1 MASKVK
7 HLMTI
12 DHLEAIPY
20 DEWHRY
26 ELIEGELYVS
36 CAPGIPHQLVL
47 HHLQRKLGNY
57 LEDNPIGTLVPGPG
71 AVFDRYN
78 SVIPDLVFVTN
89 ERWASII
96 AKDRFNA
103 APHLVIE
110 IVSPGPTNRSRDFNL
125 KRKVY
130 GKFAVPEYWILDTW
144 SRSLVVFRLAED
156 NILKEVMNLR
166 GNEILESPLFPGLA
180 LNLSEIFLTGLQ
192 DSED

>member
-1 MASKVK
+1 
-7 HLMTI
+7 
-12 DHLEAIPY
+12 
-20 DEWHRY
+20 
-26 ELIEGELYVS
+26 
-36 CAPGIPHQLVL
+36 
-47 HHLQRKLGNY
+47 
-57 LEDNPIGTLVPGPG
+57 VPGPG

-103 APHLVIE
+103 APDLVIE

-144 SRSLVVFRLAED
+144 SRSVVIFRLAED

>member
-26 ELIEGELYVS
+26 ELIDGELYVS

-57 LEDNPIGTLVPGPG
+57 LEENPIGTLVPGPG
-71 AVFDRYN
+71 AVFDKYN
-78 SVIPDLVFVTN
+78 SVIPDIVFVTH
-89 ERWASII
+89 ERWNAIV
-96 AKDRFNA
+96 AKNRFNA
-103 APHLVIE
+103 APDLVIE
-110 IVSPGPTNRSRDFNL
+110 IVSPGSTNYSRDFNL

-130 GKFAVPEYWILDTW
+130 AKFGVPEYWIVDCW
-144 SRSLVVFRLAED
+144 SRSVIIFRSGDDTLR
-156 NILKEVMNLR
+156 EVAR
-166 GNEILESPLFPGLA
+166 FRQTDALESPIFPSLSLKLSDIFTDDVNA
-180 LNLSEIFLTGLQ
+180 LLT
-192 DSED
+192 

>member
-47 HHLQRKLGNY
+47 HNLQRKLGNY
-57 LEDNPIGTLVPGPG
+57 LQDNPIGTLVPGPG

-103 APHLVIE
+103 APHLFRPVLQ
-110 IVSPGPTNRSRDFNL
+110 IVHAIS
-125 KRKVY
+125 
-130 GKFAVPEYWILDTW
+130 I
-144 SRSLVVFRLAED
+144 
-156 NILKEVMNLR
+156 
-166 GNEILESPLFPGLA
+166 
-180 LNLSEIFLTGLQ
+180 
-192 DSED
+192 

>member
-103 APHLVIE
+103 APHLV
-110 IVSPGPTNRSRDFNL
+110 VSPGPTNRSRDFNL

-144 SRSLVVFRLAED
+144 SRSVVIFRLAED

>member
-47 HHLQRKLGNY
+47 NNLQLELGIY
-57 LEDNPIGTLVPGPG
+57 LKQNPIGTLVPGPG
-71 AVFDRYN
+71 AVFDKYN
-78 SVIPDLVFVTN
+78 SVIPDIVFVSH
-89 ERWASII
+89 ERWSAIV

-103 APHLVIE
+103 APDLVIE
-110 IVSPGPTNRSRDFNL
+110 IVSPGSTNYSRDFNL

-130 GKFAVPEYWILDTW
+130 EKFGVPEYWIVDCW
-144 SRSLVVFRLAED
+144 SRSVFIFRLED
-156 NILKEVMNLR
+156 KALKEVTRLK
-166 GNEILESPLFPGLA
+166 GTDTLESPIFPGLSLK
-180 LNLSEIFLTGLQ
+180 LNEIFTDDLNAFLT
-192 DSED
+192 

>member
-1 MASKVK
+1 MALKVK

-47 HHLQRKLGNY
+47 GNLQLELGIY
-57 LEDNPIGTLVPGPG
+57 LRQNPIGILVPGPG

-78 SVIPDLVFVTN
+78 SVIPDIVFVRN
-89 ERWASII
+89 ERWNAIV
-96 AKDRFNA
+96 AKHRFNA
-103 APHLVIE
+103 APDLVIE
-110 IVSPGPTNRSRDFNL
+110 IVSPGSTNYSRDFNL

-130 GKFAVPEYWILDTW
+130 GKFKVPEYWIVDCW
-144 SRSLVVFRLAED
+144 SRSVIIFRLED
-156 NILKEVMNLR
+156 NTLKEVIR
-166 GNEILESPLFPGLA
+166 FRETDALESSVFPGLSLKLSDIFTDDISA
-180 LNLSEIFLTGLQ
+180 LLT
-192 DSED
+192 